1 MIPPRTTLR
10 AEAPAAVH
18 VLVVDD
24 VRESRNLLAA
34 LVEDDGCA
42 VTAVASGAE
51 AVEHARSGLFDV
63 VLLDLLMPGMDGIE
77 ACMAIRSDVRA
88 SSASVVMITA
98 LSDEETR
105 RRCLAAGADDFIAKP
120 FDRWEVRARVQSLS
134 RLATARRASADRELL
149 RSVLATAADGY
160 VLVSTSDEIMY
171 ANPRARDLLGL
182 LTASGTPVLFR
193 ERCAALFQLE
203 PEAGWAR
210 WDHPDGVDEPLYLLR
225 PAMAGREAV
234 WIRVSATDTPL
245 ADAGQ
250 RAVRLEDVTL
260 EMQGQ
265 IRHWEFREFVSHK
278 LRTPLNGVTAPL
290 DLLVM
295 RQAELPQDMR
305 ELVGICRTAAQRL
318 SGAVADVLRPFDVRP
333 VDGERLNVSAVPGV
347 VAECAAAEGLIAP
360 AIDTMPGLEQVAV
373 RIGEPAMRAV
383 VAEALRNAHR
393 FHPTRAPQV
402 LITVRPTDDGSI
414 RLDFTDDGIHLTS
427 PQLSLAFRPYYQV
440 DPQRTGEVPGMG
452 IGLSHVA
459 AIVWSHGGT
468 CSLKNRADAPGVCL
482 SVTLPVAIEA
492 QC

>member
-1 MIPPRTTLR
+1 M
-10 AEAPAAVH
+10 
-18 VLVVDD
+18 
-24 VRESRNLLAA
+24 
-34 LVEDDGCA
+34 
-42 VTAVASGAE
+42 
-51 AVEHARSGLFDV
+51 
-63 VLLDLLMPGMDGIE
+63 
-77 ACMAIRSDVRA
+77 
-88 SSASVVMITA
+88 
-98 LSDEETR
+98 
-105 RRCLAAGADDFIAKP
+105 
-120 FDRWEVRARVQSLS
+120 
-134 RLATARRASADRELL
+134 
-149 RSVLATAADGY
+149 LATAADGY

-193 ERCAALFQLE
+193 ERCTALFHLE

-225 PAMAGREAV
+225 PATAGSEAA
-234 WIRVSATDTPL
+234 WIRVSATDTAL
-245 ADAGQ
+245 ADAGP

-305 ELVGICRTAAQRL
+305 ELVGICRAAAQRL

-333 VDGERLNVSAVPGV
+333 VDGERLTLSAFPGV
-347 VAECAAAEGLIAP
+347 VAECAAAEGLVAP
-360 AIDTMPGLEQVAV
+360 GIDTMPGLEQVAV

-414 RLDFTDDGIHLTS
+414 RLDFTDDGIHLKR